1 MRLEDTDPKGAVF
14 NQNKTNSYK
23 QNKACKTYYFGI
35 GYIYIYIYIYICKLK
50 NQQSPAM
57 NQLRI
62 NKHAVNS

>member
-35 GYIYIYIYIYICKLK
+35 GYIYIHICKLK
-50 NQQSPAM
+50 NQHSPAM